1 MSEKQ
6 IELLLQTESDAN
18 VINDAI
24 EQWLTEMRQ
33 VDIITGNEV
42 Q

>member
-18 VINDAI
+18 VVNDAI
-24 EQWLTEMRQ
+24 EQWLTEMGQ

-42 Q
+42 K